1 MKKCSSVAESF
12 FREKI
17 DWPLF
22 YEEKMAICELVGILQ
37 GEPDEKM
44 KHASEWL
51 EGVLNLMDEMGDT
64 AEKLGLFEYPER
76 DLHTDRCFDE
86 RYNDVLQRSP
96 MKDGEEK

>member
-1 MKKCSSVAESF
+1 MEKCSRAAERF
-12 FREKI
+12 FRKKV

-37 GEPDEKM
+37 NDSDEK
-44 KHASEWL
+44 KKNAAEWL
-51 EGVLNLMDEMGDT
+51 NGVLNMMDEMGDV

-86 RYNDVLQRSP
+86 RYNDVLLRSP
-96 MKDGEEK
+96 LKDGEEK